1 MTPGAALLAGLLAGL
16 FGSPHCVAMCGGIM
30 AVLHGQVPRG
40 RDRLALG
47 FHAGRLTSYLILGL
61 ALTALGMLP
70 ERLLPGH
77 AVPVMRMV
85 LGGLLVLLALYV
97 ALPGR
102 IRGFLGELAQPL
114 THRVMPLF
122 QRLLPAHN
130 WERAIGLGLLWGMLP
145 CGLLY
150 GILAAAW
157 LLADPLAATAL
168 VLGFGLGTMPLLAG
182 GGLALA
188 RLRSRIRTPWLRF
201 PAATLLAATG
211 VLVALG
217 PWLAHAFSHDVM
229 DFLVDCVTR

>member
-1 MTPGAALLAGLLAGL
+1 VTPAAALLAGLLAGL

-77 AVPVMRMV
+77 AAPVMRLA
-85 LGGLLVLLALYV
+85 LGALLVLLAAYI

-102 IRGFLGELAQPL
+102 IRDVFGELARPL
-114 THRVMPLF
+114 TSRVMPLF
-122 QRLLPAHN
+122 NHLLPADRWN
-130 WERAIGLGLLWGMLP
+130 RAIGLGLLWGLLP

-157 LLADPLAATAL
+157 LLADPAATIAM
-168 VLGFGLGTMPLLAG
+168 VLGFGLGTLPLLAG
-182 GGLALA
+182 GGLAIA
-188 RLRSRIRTPWLRF
+188 RLRSRIRAPWLRL
-201 PAATLLAATG
+201 PAAAMLAITG
-211 VLVALG
+211 TLVALG
-217 PWLAHAFSHDVM
+217 PWLAHATGHEAVQY
-229 DFLVDCVTR
+229 LVDCVTS